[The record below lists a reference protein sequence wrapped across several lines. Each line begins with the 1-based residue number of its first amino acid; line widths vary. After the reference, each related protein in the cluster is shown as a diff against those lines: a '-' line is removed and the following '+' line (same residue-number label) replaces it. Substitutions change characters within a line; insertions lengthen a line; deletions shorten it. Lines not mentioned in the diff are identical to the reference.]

1 MYQTGALMASSP
13 SVSEDMLGLLCIRVP
28 TESVM
33 RVYTVV
39 RGLGLAVRRRGRWCT
54 ESSVLGQRTHSF
66 KRADGVGD
74 TMRRVCLE
82 GGCTPQRNLK

>member
-1 MYQTGALMASSP
+1 VDWTGAVSSP
-13 SVSEDMLGLLCIRVP
+13 SVSEDALGLLQARVP
-28 TESVM
+28 TGSVM
-33 RVYTVV
+33 CANAVV
-39 RGLGLAVRRRGRWCT
+39 RGQELAVRRRGRWCT

-82 GGCTPQRNLK
+82 GGCTPQRDLK